1 MDEVAEIKNRLEIV
15 EVVGAY
21 LPLKQAGRNLKA
33 PCPFHA
39 ERSASFMVSPDKGIY
54 HCFGC
59 QEGGDIFS
67 FVMKMEGIDF
77 REALEKLARQAGVE
91 LKARRGEDGEAKRR
105 RARLLEAHELAAQY
119 FQATLVRNPKALDY
133 VVKKRRLNK
142 TTVKEFQIGYA
153 PDSWNALTDF
163 LTKRGFTAAELL
175 EGGLAGQKEGRSTIY
190 DFFRGRIMFTICDRE
205 GRPIG
210 FTARVLDDSLPKYM
224 NTPQTPLYD
233 KSQVIFGLH
242 LAKEA
247 IRAGNEVVLV
257 EGQMDVVASHQAGV
271 KQVVATSGTALTLE
285 HLRALAKLTKT
296 IKLAFDADRAGL
308 AATERAIELG
318 QKLGLTL
325 RMVEIPGAK
334 DADELIA
341 QDPAAWTQA
350 IAEAKYI
357 VDYLFDRFAHDYDL
371 NSAVGKRQYADR
383 LAATLRRLGDPVEQD
398 HYVKLLAERVGTS
411 EEAVRAKLAQTDEES
426 RQRSGSGPA
435 GVASTRRDERGGAMP
450 TGASIETTPHARRSN
465 TSGPSSAA
473 QLAGSPRAK
482 VQATRPGARLQL
494 ERLVLALALTY
505 PLTRLSLD
513 DLHERDFST
522 PEHQAVYRA
531 LKANRDESGV
541 ALAASLTDL
550 AKDINILLLVGER
563 QFAELA
569 PADRSIE
576 AFELVRRLQTASN
589 KELKHNLIGQLRE
602 ADMKGDA
609 ELVHSL
615 TLQIQAINNE
625 EV

>member
-1 MDEVAEIKNRLEIV
+1 MDEVAEVKNRLEIA

-21 LPLKQAGRNLKA
+21 VPLKQAGRNLKA

-59 QEGGDIFS
+59 GEGGDIFS

-91 LKARRGEDGEAKRR
+91 LRARRGEDQAVKRL
-105 RARLLEAHELAAQY
+105 RARMLEAHELAAKY
-119 FQATLVRNPKALDY
+119 YQASLVRNPKALDY
-133 VVKKRRLNK
+133 VVKKRHLGKQTIRD
-142 TTVKEFQIGYA
+142 FQIGYA

-163 LTKRGFTAAELL
+163 LTKRGFTTQELL
-175 EGGLAGQKEGRSTIY
+175 QAGLAAQKPGRSTIY
-190 DFFRGRIMFTICDRE
+190 DFFRGRIMFAICDRD
-205 GRPIG
+205 GRPIA
-210 FTARVLDDSLPKYM
+210 FTARVLDDSVPKYL

-233 KSQVIFGLH
+233 KSQTIFGLH

-247 IRAGNEVVLV
+247 IRQADEVVLV
-257 EGQMDVVASHQAGV
+257 EGQMDVIASHQAGV
-271 KQVVATSGTALTLE
+271 GQVVATSGTALTLE
-285 HLRALAKLTKT
+285 HLRALAKLTKN

-325 RMVEIPGAK
+325 RMVQIDHAK
-334 DADELIA
+334 DADELI
-341 QDPAAWTQA
+341 QKDVAAWSRA

-371 NSAVGKRQYADR
+371 ETAVGKRQYTDR
-383 LAATLRRLGDPVEQD
+383 LAANLRRLGDPVEQD
-398 HYVKLLAERVGTS
+398 HYVKLLAERVGAS
-411 EEAVRAKLAQTDEES
+411 VEAVQAKLAQADDVQSKDARQPPFQRESGVVTRTDS
-426 RQRSGSGPA
+426 GDMTATRSSDR
-435 GVASTRRDERGGAMP
+435 T
-450 TGASIETTPHARRSN
+450 ETAARAPR
-465 TSGPSSAA
+465 PSAVSAK
-473 QLAGSPRAK
+473 L
-482 VQATRPGARLQL
+482 VRPGARQQL
-494 ERLVLALALTY
+494 EQLVLALAVTY

-513 DLHERDFST
+513 DLNERDFST
-522 PEHQAVYRA
+522 PEHRAIYRA
-531 LKANRDESGV
+531 LKTNRDESGET
-541 ALAASLTDL
+541 LAATLTEL
-550 AKDINILLLVGER
+550 SKDINILLLVGER

-589 KELKHNLIGQLRE
+589 KELKQILIDQLRE
-602 ADMKGDA
+602 AEQRGDVQ
-609 ELVHSL
+609 LVDSL